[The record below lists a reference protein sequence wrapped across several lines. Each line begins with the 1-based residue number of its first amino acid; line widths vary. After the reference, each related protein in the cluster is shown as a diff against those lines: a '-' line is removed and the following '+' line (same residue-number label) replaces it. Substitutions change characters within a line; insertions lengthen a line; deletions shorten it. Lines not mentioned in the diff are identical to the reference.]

1 MLARTFAESG
11 SNAIAILDL
20 DQTLAE
26 EAATDLENWFVE
38 QGEHFQ
44 GVICVPKVSSGHA
57 EPDEI
62 DAIGIACDVS
72 KEEAVK
78 SAFDNVIKK
87 FGRIDVL
94 V

>member
-1 MLARTFAESG
+1 VQLF
-11 SNAIAILDL
+11 
-20 DQTLAE
+20 QT
-26 EAATDLENWFVE
+26 
-38 QGEHFQ
+38 
-44 GVICVPKVSSGHA
+44 VIGLSEVSLGHA

-78 SAFDNVIKK
+78 SAFDKVIEK